1 MFPNRRKT
9 LYSNNR
15 RNLIAYSNPDSLIAE
30 QFRTIR
36 TNIHFLAEK
45 GKRSVLLITSPSNGE
60 GKSTT
65 AANIAVSMAQQKEKV
80 LLIDANLREP
90 SLHSIFKITNS
101 VGLTDVLTGKTTF
114 EEAVNRTEIGRLEV
128 LTSGAVPHNP
138 TELLGSNKMCD
149 LFQLVMKDYE
159 FILVDSSGV
168 LEVADTKILANKCDG
183 VILVISEH
191 STVHM
196 DMIETKKALEFAQ
209 AKLIGVILNE
219 IK

>member
-9 LYSNNR
+9 SFANHK

-36 TNIHFLAEK
+36 TNIHFLQER
-45 GKRSVLLITSPSNGE
+45 GKKCVLLITSPGNGE

-80 LLIDANLREP
+80 LIIDANLREP
-90 SLHSIFKITNS
+90 ALHSIFKISNS
-101 VGLTDVLTGKTTF
+101 VGLSDVLTGKTNF
-114 EEAVNRTEIGRLEV
+114 EEAVHRINIGRLEV
-128 LTSGAVPHNP
+128 LTSGNVPHNP
-138 TELLGSNKMCD
+138 TELLGSDKMCD
-149 LFQLVMKDYE
+149 LFQLALRDYD

-168 LEVADTKILANKCDG
+168 LEVADTKVLANKCDG
-183 VILVISEH
+183 VILVVSER
-191 STVHM
+191 STVNM
-196 DMIETKKALEFAQ
+196 NAIETKKALEFAQ